1 MKKFDTIF
9 DIKTVMTY
17 AVAAFKQNNEKYVTD
32 GPASNKIIIQ
42 SHLGLLDDFRMAFVD
57 TISED
62 CAELADKVITYY
74 KGLTFKALGGKINEF
89 EQRVLNVINTGEV
102 TMRDIGVVASLPKA
116 YFRSIKRD
124 ATDQTIRSLSVNST
138 FVGVVNQDFTG
149 TLNVLNCSFI
159 QSLQCHVVNGEI
171 DGNLVCFF
179 TKHPAEHWG
188 TSCKIKGKV
197 KRHQK
202 SKFHK
207 GNETVLNY
215 VKTVDKA

>member
-9 DIKTVMTY
+9 DLPTVMTY
-17 AVAAFKQNNEKYVTD
+17 AIAAYKQNNDEYTNQGSV
-32 GPASNKIIIQ
+32 SNKTIIQ
-42 SHLGLLDDFRMAFVD
+42 THLGLLDERSMVFVD
-57 TISED
+57 VMPDD
-62 CAELADKVITYY
+62 CAELAEKVINYY
-74 KGLTFKALGGKINEF
+74 KGLTFKALGGKINDF
-89 EQRVLNVINTGEV
+89 EQRVLSLVNSNEV
-102 TMRDIGVVASLPKA
+102 SMRDIGVVASLPKA
-116 YFRSIKRD
+116 YFRSLKRD
-124 ATDQTIRSLSVNST
+124 LTDQTIRKLSNNS
-138 FVGVVNQDFTG
+138 VYIG
-149 TLNVLNCSFI
+149 TLNTDITGTINILNCSFI

-188 TSCKIKGKV
+188 SSCTIKGKV

-215 VKTVDKA
+215 VKTVDKK

>member
-17 AVAAFKQNNEKYVTD
+17 AVAAFKQNNETYVTH
-32 GPASNKIIIQ
+32 GPATNKIIIQ
-42 SHLGLLDDFRMAFVD
+42 THLGLLDDNTMAFVD
-57 TISED
+57 IMPKD
-62 CAELADKVITYY
+62 CKGIAGKVIEYY
-74 KGLTFKALGGKINEF
+74 KGLTFKAMGGKINEF
-89 EQRVLNVINTGEV
+89 EQRVLNIINTGEV
-102 TMRDIGVVASLPKA
+102 SMRDIGVVASLPKA
-116 YFRSIKRD
+116 YFRSVKRD
-124 ATDQTIRSLSVNST
+124 TTDQTIRSLSVNSV

-159 QSLQCHVVNGEI
+159 QSLQCHIVNGEI

-179 TKHPAEHWG
+179 TKHPTEHWG
-188 TSCKIKGKV
+188 TSCYIKGKV

-202 SKFHK
+202 SKFHR

-215 VKTVDKA
+215 VKTVDKQ

>member
-32 GPASNKIIIQ
+32 GDASNKIIIQ
-42 SHLGLLDDFRMAFVD
+42 THLGLLDDHRMAFVD
-57 TISED
+57 IMPKD
-62 CAELADKVITYY
+62 CEEIADKVIEYY
-74 KGLTFKALGGKINEF
+74 KGLTFKAMGGKINEF
-89 EQRVLNVINTGEV
+89 EQRVLSLINNGELS
-102 TMRDIGVVASLPKA
+102 MRDIGVVASLPKA
-116 YFRSIKRD
+116 YFRSLKRD
-124 ATDQTIRSLSVNST
+124 ITDQTIRKLSINSVFVGTVNS
-138 FVGVVNQDFTG
+138 DITG
-149 TLNVLNCSFI
+149 EINMLNCSFI
-159 QSLQCHVVNGEI
+159 QSLQCHVVNAEMN
-171 DGNLVCFF
+171 GNLICFF

-188 TSCKIKGKV
+188 KTCTVKGKV

-215 VKTVDKA
+215 VKVIQK